1 MAKNVEWIQQFTE
14 NSRVLNQD
22 AGFISIFTI
31 LLLII
36 LVLSI
41 QVDLFMSGSEKGR
54 LDEVVVE
61 VVSLDFI
68 HRIRKVSFPIV
79 LSLEGTQRQE
89 RWPSFSRR
97 A

>member
-1 MAKNVEWIQQFTE
+1 MAKNVEWIQKFTE

-22 AGFISIFTI
+22 SGFSSIFTI

-36 LVLSI
+36 PVLSI

-68 HRIRKVSFPIV
+68 HRMRKVSCPKV
-79 LSLEGTQRQE
+79 LSLEDTQRQE
-89 RWPSFSRR
+89 R
-97 A
+97 